1 MASRE
6 SRLPPGLGLQGRCGR
21 SVPLLPVGPWEPFRP
36 HPPRPRVA
44 EAETENQPSLA
55 STSFSS
61 ISWLSGSIQKAHQ
74 GPLPVQKLLEGTHLC
89 NGPIFQHHN
98 AIGLGQDVE

>member
-1 MASRE
+1 MAEACHSRQWDLG
-6 SRLPPGLGLQGRCGR
+6 SLPPT
-21 SVPLLPVGPWEPFRP
+21 P
-36 HPPRPRVA
+36 PPRPRVA